1 MLLHSIYSMCM
12 MIAEHC
18 LHLAAML
25 QTFPTQAL
33 RQIRALLTE
42 RQSWNDTR
50 QRDGRSQALKRKICN
65 TDELLVA
72 T

>member
-33 RQIRALLTE
+33 RHIRPLLTE
-42 RQSWNDTR
+42 
-50 QRDGRSQALKRKICN
+50 AELKRHQSERRMKSSS
-65 TDELLVA
+65 
-72 T
+72 